1 MAASGVDGAPA
12 VLVMARAPRRGEVR
26 RALEPVLGLDGCLA
40 LQAVLLTEAVR
51 WGSEFAPGAVH
62 VAHDPPDS
70 GPELRALLGPGPVLF
85 PQNGDGISGRLTDAV
100 GRVFGRGHG
109 GPLLIAWPDLPRF
122 GAEVAAAALD
132 DLDAG
137 CDVALGPAFDGGFYL
152 VAVSRP
158 LPALF
163 GLPEHVWRSADA
175 MTMGLTAARESG
187 LEVGILRA
195 ERALHRPA
203 DVRAALADPTLP
215 EPIARV
221 LKRAQLD

>member
-1 MAASGVDGAPA
+1 MAASGVEGGPA

-26 RALEPVLGLDGCLA
+26 RALESVLGLDGCLA
-40 LQAVLLTEAVR
+40 LQAVLIGEAVR
-51 WGSEFAPGAVH
+51 WGLEFAPGAVH
-62 VAHDPPDS
+62 VAHDPPDA
-70 GPELRALLGPGPVLF
+70 GRELRALLGPAPILF

-100 GRVFGRGHG
+100 GRVFGRGHD

-122 GAEVAAAALD
+122 HAEVARAALD
-132 DLDAG
+132 DLKAG

-163 GLPEHVWRSADA
+163 GLPEQVWRSADA

-203 DVRAALADPTLP
+203 DVRAALVDPTLP
-215 EPIARV
+215 EPVAKV
-221 LKRAQLD
+221 LRRAQLD